1 MGVKSKFADW
11 IRNRIK
17 QYGFVENQDFIG
29 TSKKL
34 ETRSGGTVRKNYW
47 LTLDMAKELC
57 MVERTERGREARL
70 YFIDCEKKLIEKH
83 QQEQKALPAPKPVRQ
98 RLLVTLENGI
108 AVASSPIA
116 DDVYLVTAETLPI
129 VVSAILPDKV
139 LVDRDHFDETQR
151 KIEGVLASLFWL
163 DQMREDLRELLGDQ

>member
-1 MGVKSKFADW
+1 
-11 IRNRIK
+11 
-17 QYGFVENQDFIG
+17 
-29 TSKKL
+29 
-34 ETRSGGTVRKNYW
+34 
-47 LTLDMAKELC
+47 